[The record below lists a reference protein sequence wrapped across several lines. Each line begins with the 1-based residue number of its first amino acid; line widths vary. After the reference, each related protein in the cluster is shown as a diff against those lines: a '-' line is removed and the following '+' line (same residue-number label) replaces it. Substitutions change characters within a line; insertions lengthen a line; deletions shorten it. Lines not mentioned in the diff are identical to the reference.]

1 MNILDKY
8 IFKGVLFTCITAVA
22 VFAFVLML
30 GNIVRDLLGLVLTG
44 QLGATTFV
52 QLTLLLIPF
61 VVSYALPMGILT
73 GVLLSLGRLSADSEI
88 TAMRASG
95 LSLSRIARPVLILG
109 ALGAAGGL
117 YINFNSMPWA
127 RVEYDREW
135 HTVMRTNPLSF
146 LVPKTFIR
154 NFPGYV
160 AYIGDKQGS
169 RLSDFWLWQI
179 DDQQRVVQAYHADSG
194 RLDYDEEANALVL
207 TLAKA
212 KVQTFAKNNP
222 EDFSEHPPVATLEKS
237 DPIPLSLNRIFGP
250 IGGRRKPLWMTYG
263 QLTAARM
270 RINDAESGRTALSS
284 ADAALVEPPYGAKQL
299 AHASMRLTFAIQDKI
314 NTAFA
319 VLSFAFI
326 GVPLGI
332 KVSRRETSANLGVAV
347 ALALGYYFLTVM
359 LSWLDEHPEYRPDL
373 LVWLP
378 NLIFI
383 GLGAWLFKR
392 LDRPSTQ

>member
-8 IFKGVLFTCITAVA
+8 IFKSVLFTCMAAVA

-30 GNIVRDLLGLVLTG
+30 GNIVRDLLGLVLAG
-44 QLGATTFV
+44 QLGATTFI
-52 QLTLLLIPF
+52 QLTLLLVPF

-88 TAMRASG
+88 TAMRAVG
-95 LSLSRIARPVLILG
+95 LSLSRIARPVLVMG
-109 ALGAAGGL
+109 ALGAVGGL

-127 RVEYDREW
+127 RVEYDKEW
-135 HTVMRTNPLSF
+135 HAVMRANPLSF
-146 LVPKTFIR
+146 LVPGTFIR

-194 RLDYDEEANALVL
+194 QLDYDETANDLVL

-237 DPIPLSLNRIFGP
+237 DPIPLSLSRIFGP
-250 IGGRRKPLWMTYG
+250 VSVRRKPLWMTYG
-263 QLTAARM
+263 ELSAARL
-270 RINDAESGRTALSS
+270 RIKSAESGRTTLSP
-284 ADAALVEPPYGAKQL
+284 ADAELVEPPRGAKEL
-299 AHASMRLTFAIQDKI
+299 THASMRLAFTIQDKI
-314 NTAFA
+314 NTSLA

-359 LSWLDEHPEYRPDL
+359 VSWLDEHPEYRPDIL
-373 LVWLP
+373 IWVP
-378 NLIFI
+378 NLIFV
-383 GLGAWLFKR
+383 GLGLRLFRR
-392 LDRPSTQ
+392 LDRP